1 MTIALIDADILIYE
15 AAANCEVS
23 VPWPYGN
30 AGEVLWTRHAH
41 VAEAWARLTDSLE
54 NLADKAGASEF
65 IACVTDTENWRFSV
79 YADYK
84 SNRKQSIKPM
94 LVPMLREQVALAKW
108 GFRRAGL
115 EGDDCMGILQTMPR
129 DQETIC
135 VTIDKD
141 LKTIPGRHYHQRN
154 EDDFLVTEAEANR
167 WHLLQTLAGDA
178 TDGYPG
184 CRGIG
189 MVKAERL
196 IPDPVETADI
206 PAVWAE
212 TIVPTFEKAGFD
224 EAFALSQA
232 RVARILRASDYNPK
246 TKKVI
251 PWNPRPPSSTRR
263 RPALQKSN

>member
-15 AAANCEVS
+15 AAASCETS
-23 VPWPYGN
+23 VPWPYGD

-41 VAEAWARLTDSLE
+41 VAEAWAQLTDSIE
-54 NLADKAGASEF
+54 KLAETAGATSY
-65 IACVTDTENWRFSV
+65 IACVTDTANWRYSV

-84 SNRKQSIKPM
+84 SNRKQSVKPM

-108 GFRRAGL
+108 GFRREGL
-115 EGDDCMGILQTMPR
+115 EGDDCMGILQTMPQV
-129 DQETIC
+129 DDTVCI
-135 VTIDKD
+135 TIDKD

-154 EDDFLVTEAEANR
+154 EDDFVVTEAEANR
-167 WHLLQTLAGDA
+167 FHLLQTLAGDA

-189 MVKAERL
+189 MVKAEKL
-196 IPDPVETADI
+196 IPDPVEAADI
-206 PAVWAE
+206 PRVWAE
-212 TIVPTFEKAGFD
+212 IIVPAYEKAGFD

-232 RVARILRASDYNPK
+232 RVARILRACDYNPK

-251 PWNPRPPSSTRR
+251 PWNPCKPSPSGRSR
-263 RPALQKSN
+263 AAS